1 MYVWLE
7 VGVVEETMFILFAV
21 LSIEVLVFS
30 VEAVE
35 G

>member
-1 MYVWLE
+1 MHVWLE
-7 VGVVEETMFILFAV
+7 VGVVEETMLVLFAV